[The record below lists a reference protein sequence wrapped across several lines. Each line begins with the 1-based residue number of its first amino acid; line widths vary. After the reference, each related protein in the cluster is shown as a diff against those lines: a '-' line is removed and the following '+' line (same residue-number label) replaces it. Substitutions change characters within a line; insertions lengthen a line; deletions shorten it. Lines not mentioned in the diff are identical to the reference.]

1 MNILPFLRGACQTIL
16 SGIMRLAKVCEK
28 NGDNLTKKK
37 EKNLFSLQFIFSFS
51 SSSKRI
57 NSFKSA

>member
-28 NGDNLTKKK
+28 NGEKLTKKK
-37 EKNLFSLQFIFSFS
+37 EKNSLFTLSYFFI
-51 SSSKRI
+51 
-57 NSFKSA
+57 